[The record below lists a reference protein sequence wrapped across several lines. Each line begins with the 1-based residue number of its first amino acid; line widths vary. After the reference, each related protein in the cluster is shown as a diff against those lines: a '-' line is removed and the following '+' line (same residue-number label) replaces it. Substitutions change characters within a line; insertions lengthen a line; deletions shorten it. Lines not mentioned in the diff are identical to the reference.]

1 MDHASGLHPAEAR
14 VPRDRRLTKRRILKD
29 VGPLRFGEG
38 HDTTFPYALAVA
50 TGAEY
55 DWLMGSSGAAFTTT
69 IDESGWDPLAATPR
83 DRETLARAARA
94 AGVRLDPEPPPYD
107 DEMRALILDRAKQAI
122 DERLPPLVFGL
133 GGPPEYGLIIGYDEE
148 GPTFFA
154 RTFFDKGDDPR
165 RAGWSDFQSEDRGG
179 LIFLDKTAPPD
190 RPQALREGIDAALAA
205 AETSDQ
211 ALTSWAGALR
221 DDARWSDAKHAGSAA
236 FADHA
241 MRSVL
246 VDKRRAAARF
256 LRTARGLLPN
266 APGSDLLRA
275 AESYGYAADA
285 ATKGGVG
292 AFDGSVAMRFI
303 DAGHRRAWAKN
314 LDALR
319 EHDREGRE
327 ALASARQG
335 MR

>member
-1 MDHASGLHPAEAR
+1 VGHVAGLHDLEAR

-38 HDTTFPYALAVA
+38 HDTTFPYALALA

-69 IDESGWDPLAATPR
+69 IDEAGWDPLAAAPR
-83 DRETLARAARA
+83 DAETLARAARA

-107 DEMRALILDRAKQAI
+107 EEMRELIFDRAKEAI
-122 DERLPPLVFGL
+122 DAHLPPLVFGL
-133 GGPPEYGLIIGYDEE
+133 GGAPEYGLIVGYDEE

-165 RAGWSDFQSEDRGG
+165 RAGWSEFESEDRGG
-179 LIFLDKTAPPD
+179 VIFLDKTAPPD
-190 RPQALREGIDAALAA
+190 RPAALREGIDAALAA
-205 AETSDQ
+205 GEASDS
-211 ALTSWAGALR
+211 ALTSWAAALR
-221 DDARWSDAKHAGSAA
+221 DDTRWSDAKHAGSAA

-246 VDKRRAAARF
+246 VDKRRAAARY

-266 APGSDLLRA
+266 SPGADLLRA

-285 ATKGGVG
+285 AAKGGVG
-292 AFDGSVAMRFI
+292 EFDGSVAMRFI
-303 DAGHRRAWAKN
+303 DPGHRRAWAKN
-314 LDALR
+314 LDTLR
-319 EHDREGRE
+319 ENDREARE
-327 ALASARQG
+327 ALASARRG

>member
-1 MDHASGLHPAEAR
+1 VDHASGLHSPEAR
-14 VPRDRRLTKRRILKD
+14 IPRDRRLTKRRILKD

-38 HDTTFPYALAVA
+38 HDTTFMYALALA

-69 IDESGWDPLAATPR
+69 IDESAWDPLAAGPR
-83 DRETLARAARA
+83 DAETLARAARA

-107 DEMRALILDRAKQAI
+107 DEMRALVLDRMIEAI
-122 DERLPPLVFGL
+122 DGHLPPLVFGL
-133 GGPPEYGLIIGYDEE
+133 GGTPEYGLVVGYDVE

-154 RTFFDKGDDPR
+154 RTFFEKGDDPR
-165 RAGWSDFQSEDRGG
+165 KGGWSEFESEDRGG
-179 LIFLDKTAPPD
+179 LIFLDKTVPSD
-190 RPQALREGIDAALAA
+190 RPRGLRDGIDAALAA
-205 AETSDQ
+205 GDSSDR
-211 ALTSWAGALR
+211 ALTAWSGALR
-221 DDARWSDAKHAGSAA
+221 DDARWTDAKHAGSAA
-236 FADHA
+236 FADHT

-266 APGSDLLRA
+266 APGADLLRA

-285 ATKGGVG
+285 AAKGGVG
-292 AFDGSVAMRFI
+292 EFDGSVAMRFI
-303 DAGHRRAWAKN
+303 DVGHRRAWAKN
-314 LDALR
+314 LDAVR
-319 EHDREGRE
+319 ENDREGRE
-327 ALASARQG
+327 ALASARGG

>member
-1 MDHASGLHPAEAR
+1 VQPPEAR
-14 VPRDRRLTKRRILKD
+14 VSRERRLTKRRILKD

-38 HDTTFPYALAVA
+38 HDTTFMYALALA

-55 DWLMGSSGAAFTTT
+55 DWLMGCSGAAFTAT

-83 DRETLARAARA
+83 DSETLARAARA

-107 DEMRALILDRAKQAI
+107 DEMRELVLDRVKEAI
-122 DERLPPLVFGL
+122 DGHLPPLVFGL
-133 GGPPEYGLIIGYDEE
+133 GGPPEYGLIVGYDEE
-148 GPTFFA
+148 GPTFFG
-154 RTFFDKGDDPR
+154 RTYFDKADDLR
-165 RAGWSDFQSEDRGG
+165 RAGWSDFESEDRGG
-179 LIFLDKTAPPD
+179 LIFLDKTTPPE
-190 RPQALREGIDAALAA
+190 RTRALREGIDAALAA
-205 AETSDQ
+205 QDTSDR
-211 ALTSWAGALR
+211 ALASWSAALR
-221 DDARWSDAKHAGSAA
+221 EDARWSDAKHAGSAA

-241 MRSVL
+241 MRAAL

-266 APGSDLLRA
+266 APGADLLRA

-285 ATKGGVG
+285 AAKGGVG
-292 AFDGSVAMRFI
+292 EFDGGVAMRFI

-314 LDALR
+314 LDAVR
-319 EHDREGRE
+319 EHDREARE
-327 ALASARQG
+327 ALAAARGG

>member
-1 MDHASGLHPAEAR
+1 MGHAAGLHDPEAR

-38 HDTTFPYALAVA
+38 HDTTFPYALALA

-69 IDESGWDPLAATPR
+69 IDESGWDPLAAAPR
-83 DRETLARAARA
+83 DAETLGRAARA

-107 DEMRALILDRAKQAI
+107 EEMRALILDRAKEAI
-122 DERLPPLVFGL
+122 DGHLPPLVFGL
-133 GGPPEYGLIIGYDEE
+133 GGPPVFGLIVGYDDE

-154 RTFFDKGDDPR
+154 RTSFDRGDDPR
-165 RAGWSDFQSEDRGG
+165 RAGWSDFESQDKGG
-179 LIFLDKTAPPD
+179 LVFLDKVAPPD
-190 RPQALREGIDAALAA
+190 RHHSAKEGIDTALASA
-205 AETSDQ
+205 KASDH
-211 ALTSWAGALR
+211 ALMSWSAALR
-221 DDARWSDAKHAGSAA
+221 DDERWSDAKHAGTAA

-241 MRSVL
+241 MRGIL

-256 LRTARGLLPN
+256 LRAARGLFPN
-266 APGSDLLRA
+266 APGGDLLRA

-285 ATKGGVG
+285 AAKGGVG
-292 AFDGSVAMRFI
+292 EFSGSIAMRFI
-303 DAGHRRAWAKN
+303 DQGHRRAWAKN
-314 LDALR
+314 LDAAR
-319 EHDREGRE
+319 QNDGEARE
-327 ALASARQG
+327 ALASARVG

>member
-1 MDHASGLHPAEAR
+1 
-14 VPRDRRLTKRRILKD
+14 
-29 VGPLRFGEG
+29 
-38 HDTTFPYALAVA
+38 
-50 TGAEY
+50 
-55 DWLMGSSGAAFTTT
+55 MGSSGAAFTTT

-83 DRETLARAARA
+83 DAATLGRAARA

-107 DEMRALILDRAKQAI
+107 EEMRALILDRAKEAI
-122 DERLPPLVFGL
+122 DGHLPPLVFGL
-133 GGPPEYGLIIGYDEE
+133 GGAPEYGLIVGYDEE

-165 RAGWSDFQSEDRGG
+165 RAGWSEFESEERGG
-179 LIFLDKTAPPD
+179 LIFLDKSSPPD
-190 RPQALREGIDAALAA
+190 RPSTLREGVDAALSAGDA
-205 AETSDQ
+205 SDQ
-211 ALTSWAGALR
+211 ALSTWSTALR

-241 MRSVL
+241 MRLVL

-266 APGSDLLRA
+266 TPGADLLRA

-285 ATKGGVG
+285 AAKGGVG
-292 AFDGSVAMRFI
+292 EFDGSVAMRFI
-303 DAGHRRAWAKN
+303 DPGHRRAWAKN
-314 LDALR
+314 LDIVR
-319 EHDREGRE
+319 ENDREARE
-327 ALASARQG
+327 ALASARGG

>member
-1 MDHASGLHPAEAR
+1 MGDVAGLHDPQAR

-38 HDTTFPYALAVA
+38 HDTTFPYALALA
-50 TGAEY
+50 TGADY

-69 IDESGWDPLAATPR
+69 IDEAGWDPLAAAPR
-83 DRETLARAARA
+83 DAETLARAARA

-107 DEMRALILDRAKQAI
+107 EEMRELILDRAKEAI
-122 DERLPPLVFGL
+122 DAHLPPLVFGL
-133 GGPPEYGLIIGYDEE
+133 GGAPEYGLIVGYDEE

-165 RAGWSDFQSEDRGG
+165 RAGWSEFESEDRGG
-179 LIFLDKTAPPD
+179 LIFLDKTAAPD
-190 RPQALREGIDAALAA
+190 RPGALREGIDAALAA
-205 AETSDQ
+205 ADVSDG
-211 ALTSWAGALR
+211 ALTSWAAALR
-221 DDARWSDAKHAGSAA
+221 DDARWTDAKHAGTAA

-241 MRSVL
+241 MRAVL
-246 VDKRRAAARF
+246 VDKRRAAARY

-266 APGSDLLRA
+266 SPGADLLRA

-285 ATKGGVG
+285 AAKGGVG
-292 AFDGSVAMRFI
+292 EFDGGVAMRFI

-314 LDALR
+314 LDTVR
-319 EHDREGRE
+319 ENDREARE
-327 ALASARQG
+327 ALTSARGG
-335 MR
+335 ML

>member
-1 MDHASGLHPAEAR
+1 VGHVAGLHDPEAR

-38 HDTTFPYALAVA
+38 HDTTFPYALALA

-69 IDESGWDPLAATPR
+69 IDEAGWDPLAAAPR
-83 DRETLARAARA
+83 DAETLARAARA

-107 DEMRALILDRAKQAI
+107 EEMRELIFDRAKEAI
-122 DERLPPLVFGL
+122 DAHLPPLVFGL
-133 GGPPEYGLIIGYDEE
+133 GGAPEYGLIVGYDEE

-165 RAGWSDFQSEDRGG
+165 RAGWSEFESEDRGG
-179 LIFLDKTAPPD
+179 VIFLDKTAPPD
-190 RPQALREGIDAALAA
+190 RPAALREGIDAALAA
-205 AETSDQ
+205 GEASDG
-211 ALTSWAGALR
+211 ALTSWAAALR
-221 DDARWSDAKHAGSAA
+221 DDTRWSDAKHAGSAA

-246 VDKRRAAARF
+246 VDKRRAAARY

-266 APGSDLLRA
+266 SPGADLLRA

-285 ATKGGVG
+285 AAKGGVG
-292 AFDGSVAMRFI
+292 EFDGSVAMRFI
-303 DAGHRRAWAKN
+303 DPGHRRAWAKN
-314 LDALR
+314 LDAVR
-319 EHDREGRE
+319 ENDREARE
-327 ALASARQG
+327 ALASARGG